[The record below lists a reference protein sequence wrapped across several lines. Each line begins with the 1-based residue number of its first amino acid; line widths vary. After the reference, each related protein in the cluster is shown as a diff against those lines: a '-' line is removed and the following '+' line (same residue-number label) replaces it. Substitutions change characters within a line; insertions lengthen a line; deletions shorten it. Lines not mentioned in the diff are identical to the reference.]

1 MIKARDSVESAIAP
15 PGESHAETD
24 FERQKRLFL
33 GIPLTDRERYRG
45 RFVVSCDGVIVDDD
59 ADLVELTHRFFDR
72 HGKVPVYITRIGRPI
87 RMPSPFVR

>member
-1 MIKARDSVESAIAP
+1 MKARNLIEP
-15 PGESHAETD
+15 PIPVPGKSQAETD

-45 RFVVSCDGVIVDDD
+45 RFVVSRDGVIVDDD
-59 ADLVELTHRFFDR
+59 ADLVELTHRFFGH
-72 HGKVPVYITRIGRPI
+72 HGKVPVYITRIGKPI